1 MNENNKGAATI
12 PAPPPA
18 TVEDRKSWAEWVTGV
33 GGPLIGLV
41 LLCVIFSLTTDVFL
55 TWRNALNVID
65 QITVLGILAIGMTAV
80 IVIGGIDLSVGSVL
94 AFSMMMMGWLY
105 QSSWGSTRAGDRCG
119 PSGRHG
125 VRRR

>member
-1 MNENNKGAATI
+1 M
-12 PAPPPA
+12 
-18 TVEDRKSWAEWVTGV
+18 
-33 GGPLIGLV
+33 V

-105 QSSWGSTRAGDRCG
+105 QSSRSSARTRDRCG

-125 VRRR
+125 LRRR

>member
-1 MNENNKGAATI
+1 MNENNKGATTI
-12 PAPPPA
+12 PAPPPTA
-18 TVEDRKSWAEWVTGV
+18 VEDRKSWADWATGV

-80 IVIGGIDLSVGSVL
+80 IVIGGIDLSVGSGPRLLHDDDGL
-94 AFSMMMMGWLY
+94 AL
-105 QSSWGSTRAGDRCG
+105 
-119 PSGRHG
+119 PE
-125 VRRR
+125 

>member
-1 MNENNKGAATI
+1 MNENNKGVAAI

-18 TVEDRKSWAEWVTGV
+18 IEEKKSWADWATGV

-41 LLCVIFSLTTDVFL
+41 LLCAIFSFTTDVFL

-80 IVIGGIDLSVGSVL
+80 IIIGGIDLSVGSVL

-105 QSSWGSTRAGDRCG
+105 QAVASPPRVGDRCG
-119 PSGRHG
+119 PCCRHG